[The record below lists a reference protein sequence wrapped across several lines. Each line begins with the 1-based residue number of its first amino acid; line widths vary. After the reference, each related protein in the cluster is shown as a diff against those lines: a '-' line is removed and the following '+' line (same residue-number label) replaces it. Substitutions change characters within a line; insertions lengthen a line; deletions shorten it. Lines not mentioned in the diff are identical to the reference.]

1 MPLMKALSNEGYSI
15 PTPIQQQAIP
25 VVLQQRDLLGC
36 AQTGT
41 GKTAAFA
48 IPLLQLMHEQQQQS
62 NSNRR
67 QIKTL
72 VLTPTRELA
81 IQIGESFRNY
91 GKFLD
96 LKHLVIFRGVSQ
108 FSQVASLQR
117 GVDIQTRRPPFVPYS
132 KRQKAIWGFL
142 KRPNPHNG

>member
-62 NSNRR
+62 NSNR
-67 QIKTL
+67 
-72 VLTPTRELA
+72 LA
-81 IQIGESFRNY
+81 NTNALFIDGSC
-91 GKFLD
+91 
-96 LKHLVIFRGVSQ
+96 
-108 FSQVASLQR
+108 
-117 GVDIQTRRPPFVPYS
+117 RR
-132 KRQKAIWGFL
+132 
-142 KRPNPHNG
+142 